1 MERVLLGDEAL
12 AQAAIDAGLSCAYGY
27 PGTPST
33 EIMEYCIAHS
43 EADGFKAM
51 WCTNEKT
58 AYEEALGASLAGKR
72 ALVTMKHVG
81 LNVAADAFVNSALLS
96 IHGGLVLCVA
106 DDPGMHSSQNEQDT
120 RALAFFAKVPVFE
133 PVTQQQTYEMTREAF
148 DVSERFGVPVI
159 IRMVTRIAHSR
170 ATVHTGEKRE
180 QNPLDKS
187 NDRPGWMLLPATAK
201 RNWARLL
208 GKETEMI
215 AYAESSSYNRLNEV
229 AGSRLGVITGGLGY
243 NYFKENESDLAQKP
257 SHLHIGFYPL
267 PVDLIRKLYD
277 AVDEILVL
285 EEGYPII
292 EEKLKGVL
300 GNGKPIHGK
309 LDGTVVRTGELTP
322 DNVRDA
328 LGLPKRP
335 HAPSEAAAK
344 ATVARPPALC
354 TGCPH
359 TDSYKALKAALEP
372 FSQSLVTS
380 DIGCYSLGALPP
392 HNAIE
397 TIVCMGAAIGMAKG
411 ASEAGLYPV
420 AATIGDSTFLHGGM
434 TALLDCV
441 QKNADIT
448 LMILDNSTVGMTGG
462 QPTMIPSSRFE
473 PLVRGLGVDLAHIR
487 TIVPLPQQHEKNVA
501 VIREEIQYH
510 GLSVIFSV
518 RECIET
524 AKRKAR
530 KTK

>member
-33 EIMEYCIAHS
+33 EIMEYLIAHS
-43 EADGFKAM
+43 ATDGFKAM

-96 IHGGLVLCVA
+96 IHGGLVMCVA

-120 RALAFFAKVPVFE
+120 RSLAMFAKVPVFE

-148 DVSERFGVPVI
+148 EVSERFGVPVI

-170 ATVHTGEKRE
+170 ASVRTAESRP

-187 NDRPGWMLLPATAK
+187 TDRPGWMLLPATAK

-208 GKETEMI
+208 GKEKDMI
-215 AYAESSSYNRLNEV
+215 AFAESSANNRLNLV
-229 AGSRLGVITGGLGY
+229 AGSRLGIITGGLGY
-243 NYFKENESDLAQKP
+243 NYFKENAADLKEEP

-267 PVDLIRKLYD
+267 PAALIRKLYD
-277 AVDEILVL
+277 SVDEILVL

-292 EEKLKGVL
+292 EEKLCGIL
-300 GNGKPIHGK
+300 GAGKPIHGK

-322 DNVRDA
+322 DNVREA

-335 HAPSEAAAK
+335 HAAIDVSDV
-344 ATVARPPALC
+344 TVPRPPALC
-354 TGCPH
+354 KGCPH
-359 TDSYKALKAALEP
+359 ADSYAAIKAALKDFP
-372 FSQSLVTS
+372 QSLVTS

-392 HNAIE
+392 HSAIE
-397 TIVCMGAAIGMAKG
+397 TIVCMGASVGMAKG

-420 AATIGDSTFLHGGM
+420 VATIGDSTFLHGGM

-441 QKNADIT
+441 QNNPDMT
-448 LMILDNSTVGMTGG
+448 LVILDNSTVGMTGG

-473 PLVRGLGVDLAHIR
+473 PLIRGLGVDPVHIR
-487 TIVPLPQQHEKNVA
+487 TIVPLPQQHEKNTE
-501 VIREEIQYH
+501 IIKEEINYH